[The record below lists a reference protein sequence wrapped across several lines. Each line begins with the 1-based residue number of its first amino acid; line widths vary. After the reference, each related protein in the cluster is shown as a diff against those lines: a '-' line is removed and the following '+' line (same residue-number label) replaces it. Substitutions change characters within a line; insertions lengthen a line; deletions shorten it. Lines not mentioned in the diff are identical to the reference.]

1 MQTSSI
7 RLGLFFSM
15 PFWIIKKKFENNG
28 LLSISGIEIAGDR
41 IKFNKSEILFEDL
54 NLKQYYHYFMIFSK
68 KNPNHHKMLYYL
80 KEQDAVTL
88 LNILN
93 NIIKNEP
100 PRAKEISDRT
110 V

>member
-1 MQTSSI
+1 
-7 RLGLFFSM
+7 M

-54 NLKQYYHYFMIFSK
+54 NLKQYFMIFSK
-68 KNPNHHKMLYYL
+68 KNPDHHKMLYYL

-88 LNILN
+88 FNILN